1 MPTKLAKAFGTALR
15 EYREKRD
22 MSLLDLSLES
32 EVHRTYIW
40 ELEHGRKNASLETAF
55 RLAKALGVP
64 AAELIKMTSKHL
76 D

>member
-1 MPTKLAKAFGTALR
+1 MPTKLAKAFGAALR

-32 EVHRTYIW
+32 DVHRAYIW
-40 ELEHGRKNASLETAF
+40 ELEHGRKNVSLETAF
-55 RLAKALGVP
+55 KLAKALDVP
-64 AAELIKMTSKHL
+64 ASELVKLTTKHM